1 MNKGRVAAVSVVL
14 AAGLGLAACSTST
27 SNTPGPNS
35 APTTTAAAVSPAEQF
50 AAALGKLKTIGFD
63 TTLTLPAQGATTKA
77 SVDYTTKS
85 ATQTATVELLG
96 QTLMV
101 AATLIG
107 TDLWMKA
114 DLGPLARGGG
124 IDKTKWYRA
133 DPAKLKDDS
142 KPFDLTGPEPL
153 GITSIFTSVAAVTRT
168 DATHLAG
175 TVDLTKATGPQ
186 SPDDTAVKD
195 AGAAATHVPFTATLD
210 DQGRLVELK
219 ITPADANKDLAEDIT
234 FTRYGS
240 PTPIAAPA
248 ASEVLPATSALY
260 DALNGKS
267 T

>member
-1 MNKGRVAAVSVVL
+1 L
-14 AAGLGLAACSTST
+14 A
-27 SNTPGPNS
+27 
-35 APTTTAAAVSPAEQF
+35 
-50 AAALGKLKTIGFD
+50 KLKTVGFD
-63 TTLTLPAQGATTKA
+63 VTLSLPAQGATIKA
-77 SVDYTTKS
+77 SVDYATK
-85 ATQTATVELLG
+85 AAAETATVDVLG
-96 QTLMV
+96 QTLMI

-107 TDLWMKA
+107 SDLWMKA

-124 IDKTKWYRA
+124 VDKTKWYRV

-142 KPFDLTGPEPL
+142 KPFDLTGSEPL
-153 GITSIFTSVAAVTRT
+153 AITPLFTSVAGLTRT
-168 DATHLAG
+168 DATHLTG

-186 SPDDTAVKD
+186 SPDDSSVTD
-195 AGAAATHVPFTATLD
+195 AGTAATHVPFTATLD